1 MCCLAVRDPWNCPVS
16 VQTHL
21 PRARVLWTVSPAC
34 SPSCCC
40 WTSAK
45 VSGQEMCGPGALLRV
60 LRRLG
65 PCCVFSG
72 IWGPAA
78 RPQAPGALLRVLRRR
93 GPAAC
98 SLASGALL
106 RVLRRRGPAAR
117 PQVPGAQVQRD
128 CPRGRSL
135 TGPGVMRSPAE
146 CEHRPLVLC
155 SLLTATPK
163 VPTTPVK
170 ATRASTFQEFESST
184 SDAWDAGED
193 DDELLA
199 MAAESLNTAVVMETA
214 HRVLRNH
221 SQRQGRPRPPGAPEP
236 SAEPSVDP
244 SAAPGGDL
252 RLVKSI
258 SESHASCP
266 EGGGGGESRAGFQKE
281 AWSPLPGAEGGRG
294 EGSQPA
300 GARRS
305 SSRGPPGQQR
315 QLRFLSSSW
324 LSASPSR
331 QCGRAGAS
339 VGCWGDPALPRM
351 PWLLQEAFP
360 A

>member
-1 MCCLAVRDPWNCPVS
+1 MSCAALLCGILGIVLYPSRPTCRGPVS
-16 VQTHL
+16 CGQ
-21 PRARVLWTVSPAC
+21 SPPPAA
-34 SPSCCC
+34 P
-40 WTSAK
+40 AAAA
-45 VSGQEMCGPGALLRV
+45 GR
-60 LRRLG
+60 LRRCRGRRCVGLG
-65 PCCVFSG
+65 PCCGSSG
-72 IWGPAA
+72 AW
-78 RPQAPGALLRVLRRR
+78 

-98 SLASGALL
+98 SPASGALL